1 VSPPVLT
8 DALGPRG
15 RRRAAVASVVT
26 VAALAGLIALA
37 LIRFADHGQ
46 LDADRWSAVLRWGG
60 LRQLLEG
67 LVITLEAAA
76 VSMLLA
82 ILVGIVMAAGRL
94 SRTRPVRWAAGVY
107 VEFFRAIPIL
117 VLIVAGF
124 LVLPTYGI
132 ELSPFWSLV
141 LALTAYNGAVL
152 GELFRAGVLSLE
164 RGQIEAARAVGLS
177 DRQTAVAVI
186 VPQAARRMAPAIVSQ
201 LVTLLKDTSL
211 GIGIGMQEL
220 LNRGRQLGSGTGSL
234 LQALILVA
242 AMFIVVNF
250 TLSQLARRLEV
261 RQRRRY
267 GAGRIQVTGGPEDLV
282 LVDAEAEA
290 RLQ

>member
-1 VSPPVLT
+1 M

-15 RRRAAVASVVT
+15 RRRAAAASVVT
-26 VAALAGLIALA
+26 VAAVAGLVALA

-46 LDADRWSAVLRWGG
+46 LDAERWRAVLRWPA

-76 VSMLLA
+76 VSMALA
-82 ILVGIVMAAGRL
+82 TVVGVVMAAGRL
-94 SRTRPVRWAAGVY
+94 APARPVRWAAGVY
-107 VEFFRAIPIL
+107 VELFRAIPIL
-117 VLIVAGF
+117 VLIIAAF
-124 LVLPTYGI
+124 LVLPTYGL

-152 GELFRAGVLSLE
+152 GEIFRAGVLSLE
-164 RGQIEAARAVGLS
+164 RGQIEAARAVGLTG
-177 DRQTAVAVI
+177 RQTAVAVV

-211 GIGIGMQEL
+211 GTAIGMQEL
-220 LNRGRQLGSGTGSL
+220 LSRGRQLGSGTGSL

-242 AMFIVVNF
+242 AMYIVVNL

-267 GAGRIQVTGGPEDLV
+267 GAGRIAITGGPEDLV
-282 LVDAEAEA
+282 LVDAEAES
-290 RLQ
+290 RLR